1 MTNATD
7 TGVLFGL
14 TAALCWGTA
23 DYCARGATRNG
34 GTFRTLVYIQI
45 IAVLALLAAG
55 LPFSLLRLAHLS
67 AGVVLLTAG
76 IQLVILLGA
85 ALLYRAFAIGTL
97 ALVSPI
103 AASYAALTA
112 LLALLSGEHPTAP
125 QLMGIAFTLC
135 GVVLASTVSP
145 QPKPSAVASPPT
157 DHLPT
162 LLPTAG
168 GPALPSRPPSVA
180 NGSPLPTAVGR
191 GWGRGTLAP
200 GLVEALG
207 ALVLFGVGYWALRYI
222 VGPLGGYTTAFIGKA
237 ADLIV
242 LALAGLA
249 APLILARRAP
259 NRVADFQL
267 TTAPTP
273 RFLFWVVPNALLDTA
288 ANVAYNLGI
297 AGSLT
302 SIVSVISSLFAAV
315 TVLLA
320 WIFLRERLTGW
331 QWVGVAAIFAGVALV
346 SI

>member
-1 MTNATD
+1 MTTASTAT
-7 TGVLFGL
+7 TSGILFGL
-14 TAALCWGTA
+14 AAAFCWGTA
-23 DYCARGATRNG
+23 DYCARGASRRG

-45 IAVLALLAAG
+45 VAVLALLAVG
-55 LPFSLLRLAHLS
+55 LPTGLLRLTHL
-67 AGVVLLTAG
+67 ATNVVLLTSG

-112 LLALLSGEHPTAP
+112 LFSLLSGEHPAPP
-125 QLMGIAFTLC
+125 QLVGIGLTLC
-135 GVVLASTVSP
+135 GVVLASTVSS
-145 QPKPSAVASPPT
+145 QPKAPPLSKQLVHSSAPAHRRGEGVGAAAS
-157 DHLPT
+157 
-162 LLPTAG
+162 
-168 GPALPSRPPSVA
+168 
-180 NGSPLPTAVGR
+180 
-191 GWGRGTLAP
+191 LAP

-207 ALVLFGVGYWALRYI
+207 ALLLFGVGYWALRYV

-237 ADLIV
+237 ADLVV
-242 LALAGLA
+242 LGLVGLMV
-249 APLILARRAP
+249 PVLLARSAP
-259 NRVADFQL
+259 DRSAGFRL
-267 TTAPTP
+267 TARPAP

-320 WIFLRERLTGW
+320 WIFLRERLTRW
-331 QWVGVAAIFAGVALV
+331 QWIGVVIIFAGVALV
-346 SI
+346 SM